1 MNKGFKPL
9 LVEFQEEQFNL
20 DKANKA
26 NKVECLL
33 SIKDWILKYI
43 GDVDLDLKKLTND
56 FVGYFLDI
64 VAKRFVKENTLG
76 LSASKLVELK
86 GYPMYEFQ
94 ALVKKYS
101 ENTASIDIT
110 KDKATYKMKRKDYET
125 YTKTDRENTLLCL
138 YKEWILLDKKTRD
151 IGLNPQLIA
160 LQSASAGLV
169 NVAFNGK
176 HHINKEILFN
186 K

>member
-20 DKANKA
+20 DKANKS

-64 VAKRFVKENTLG
+64 VAKRFVKEILWVYLQVN
-76 LSASKLVELK
+76 
-86 GYPMYEFQ
+86 FWDR
-94 ALVKKYS
+94 ALVF
-101 ENTASIDIT
+101 
-110 KDKATYKMKRKDYET
+110 
-125 YTKTDRENTLLCL
+125 L
-138 YKEWILLDKKTRD
+138 
-151 IGLNPQLIA
+151 
-160 LQSASAGLV
+160 
-169 NVAFNGK
+169 
-176 HHINKEILFN
+176 
-186 K
+186 